1 VADALPESGQL
12 LEVWNN
18 FDVANISK
26 QLPYPL
32 LSIYIQPNMN
42 EADAEPPIAYQ
53 PVVELTEGSHFGY
66 ALQWFS
72 FAAILFVGY
81 PFYLRKQE

>member
-1 VADALPESGQL
+1 
-12 LEVWNN
+12 
-18 FDVANISK
+18 
-26 QLPYPL
+26 
-32 LSIYIQPNMN
+32 
-42 EADAEPPIAYQ
+42 
-53 PVVELTEGSHFGY
+53 VELTEGSHFGY